1 MLHNVHPC
9 AGKYCSKS
17 WGCRFHYQAP
27 HDRRPGYIGFSLFPE
42 RHFLLLSN
50 NSSWQPRHAELGEIP
65 AGNQF
70 QSRGRTGHIFRYII
84 ERLFKRADF
93 INASA
98 SKMARQLS
106 LHVTIQVAPHN
117 VDAFLEALRP
127 CWAGCVAEEENLFF
141 DVFQDPET
149 PGRFHFVELWS
160 KDKEWFFEVQFK
172 KPYYKPYLDITIPM
186 WIADRKSCGVCQ
198 CLRGVC

>member
-1 MLHNVHPC
+1 
-9 AGKYCSKS
+9 
-17 WGCRFHYQAP
+17 
-27 HDRRPGYIGFSLFPE
+27 
-42 RHFLLLSN
+42 
-50 NSSWQPRHAELGEIP
+50 
-65 AGNQF
+65 
-70 QSRGRTGHIFRYII
+70 
-84 ERLFKRADF
+84 
-93 INASA
+93 
-98 SKMARQLS
+98 MAKQLS

-160 KDKEWFFEVQFK
+160 EDKEWFFEVQFK

-198 CLRGVC
+198 YLRGVC

>member
-1 MLHNVHPC
+1 MPC
-9 AGKYCSKS
+9 RTRARY
-17 WGCRFHYQAP
+17 P
-27 HDRRPGYIGFSLFPE
+27 P
-42 RHFLLLSN
+42 
-50 NSSWQPRHAELGEIP
+50 
-65 AGNQF
+65 GNQF
-70 QSRGRTGHIFRYII
+70 QSKEKTDYIFRYKI
-84 ERLFKRADF
+84 EHLFKPADF
-93 INASA
+93 INAFA
-98 SKMARQLS
+98 SKMAKQLS

-172 KPYYKPYLDITIPM
+172 KPYYKPYLDTTVPM
-186 WIADRKSCGVCQ
+186 WIADRKSCDVY
-198 CLRGVC
+198 VSV

>member
-1 MLHNVHPC
+1 
-9 AGKYCSKS
+9 
-17 WGCRFHYQAP
+17 
-27 HDRRPGYIGFSLFPE
+27 
-42 RHFLLLSN
+42 
-50 NSSWQPRHAELGEIP
+50 
-65 AGNQF
+65 
-70 QSRGRTGHIFRYII
+70 
-84 ERLFKRADF
+84 
-93 INASA
+93 
-98 SKMARQLS
+98 MAKQLS

-172 KPYYKPYLDITIPM
+172 KPYYKPYLDTTVPM
-186 WIADRKSCGVCQ
+186 WIADRKLCDMYVSV
-198 CLRGVC
+198 